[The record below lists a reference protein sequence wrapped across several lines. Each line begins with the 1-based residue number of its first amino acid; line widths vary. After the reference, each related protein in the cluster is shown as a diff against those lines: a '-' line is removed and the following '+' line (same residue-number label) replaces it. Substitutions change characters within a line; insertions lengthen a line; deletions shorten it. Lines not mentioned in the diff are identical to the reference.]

1 MGTGCLQAIK
11 YGDSF
16 FRNCPLLSKIGFSP
30 RIHRGHGEAI
40 FYLAGR
46 RPRAGFGGGSR
57 QIKALCLTEK
67 QTSSLSLFCGIDDRV
82 MFIESNPDI

>member
-40 FYLAGR
+40 FYFCFLWRYTAL
-46 RPRAGFGGGSR
+46 PYEGFIPFG
-57 QIKALCLTEK
+57 
-67 QTSSLSLFCGIDDRV
+67 
-82 MFIESNPDI
+82 